1 MRLIHQNLNTSK
13 FKILKLNTLIG
24 MWKLAHESLGGQM
37 RSIWTG
43 LLSVIVL
50 IGRLAQHATKA
61 ALIFLISVAMWLPM
75 CLTANTAV
83 AADSGTAANAA
94 ISGNS
99 GKKHESNKSGDKPK
113 SAAKPNA
120 DVDADNADISA
131 PSQPPVF
138 VDGQNN
144 AFAKLKNGVSV
155 NNNLANN
162 AAKGD
167 ASDKGLIDSAMM
179 SAAKGMAKQGASYTS
194 FGMDRSNEIFN
205 NTERSSNGDK
215 MGYDR
220 SRMEFRPGC
229 NRNYARSECITDDGD
244 ETGHRASKGADM
256 ERGDNPWREDSGYDQ
271 PQGIYTNND
280 PNFTPYPR
288 GTYLQKRIRNLAYLK
303 NKNGVDSLNRI
314 QLDDVHDYIFMKRTP
329 KRDGNG
335 YIWDVLVNMGARIHG
350 AAKALTYF
358 VVPKD
363 QSLDTSNGQYD
374 QYVERLHFDAKNR
387 GCAKDWVNPN
397 GFCIDEGT
405 RKEPLND
412 GETLDKAWYRIGNS
426 NAIDNVGVFEGGTQ
440 RDRDDSNR
448 KLGLCDS
455 YGFDCYHSGNYGFP
469 SEGEHKAGTRLPPDG
484 TQKFNDTYIKL
495 IDNLFSELRGTDKEP
510 RAKIFALRNQ
520 FDESKSPYSYHIHYT
535 TSNNGK
541 YGKLSTSYYGAGSY
555 YGDTWHGPL
564 SRYGLGDPY
573 NRNPKYSLSNY
584 RIGSGHTTYEYTTL
598 YQQWYGIPNLV
609 DINVPHYSFLRGTHL
624 GPFTSNNGQ
633 LLAHT
638 KNIDV
643 TSLLFQPTRQ
653 EVCDKDT
660 EAQCGNNTV
669 WAKGQLSL
677 LPKYNASENKYA
689 RGNRWWRKPLDPKT
703 NINTKDSK
711 FGIHDLTVQYW
722 NDKLQMGSAK
732 KVKYDIIGQ
741 ADVFRPLQTQEWQDN
756 PKYRSS
762 KESLGKAADY
772 VNYQDNKGKI
782 YEFAH
787 ALNPRL
793 YMPDAHTKKNL
804 DNYDNYSDAEDSV
817 YYGSIKDGKIPSD
830 AHGLEYPLNDS
841 YLYSQDSGANAAIK
855 NRAIY
860 SVEWTNADGSLKK
873 SNTLKD
879 AETKV
884 AVRVPVVNVVDPCKG
899 DDDKAADK
907 AADKSAQADAAA
919 KNKDSQECKLSP
931 LNYTKRYI
939 WKLYDA
945 PSGKTVDQ
953 KLTGDEKAKY
963 AKLAKDYFSNPVKE
977 EYATP
982 TNPNDENRI
991 MLQFGEQPEVKPVY
1005 VAAKY
1010 AKITYWDES
1019 TGVLPLV
1026 FTHVDDEKPT
1036 IDVKVSIN
1044 GGEPRSVPENGM
1056 KISVGSRIRFLVTG
1070 HDDKHVYMGTKEK
1083 VKDNNNKTDIQSTS
1097 EQFKATAF
1105 NKYDQSKPVG
1115 VDSATD
1121 QSGYVTTSETNGPE
1135 LKSNDSGVKE
1145 FTFHAWDDAGNKVQK
1160 KIKLIITGDEF
1171 TAPNVRWQKQPNG
1184 RYVGKVNLLTK
1195 SKQVAVLAVRIWKRG
1210 EPKQKPVGETDTFRI
1225 FSDCPN
1231 KSCHGIM
1238 LTRQAGEDWQQL
1250 NDDKPDHSYFTN
1262 FMPYEKDI
1270 TFDPKTGE
1278 ITIPEHLAEI
1288 GSRIYAGV
1296 GNNASQLQ
1304 TTLNA
1309 SSDPLPLDMTWP
1321 DDGMV
1326 QVNPYELNPSEKQGL
1341 IDRIK
1346 QKNPRLFQYRK
1357 DEIGWSKDE
1366 TKTLGGTSDKYSCK
1380 DNTKQYKICLS
1391 VTPDTKNTAQG
1402 KSGSEKTFK
1411 VVKATGTGNDT
1422 KDDLNQE
1429 TVLDPKQ
1436 KKITRFVNIRADY
1449 DWSYGSG
1456 KINGRNTDD
1465 GFKWYGRDENSSQYL
1480 VYRFNINQGDNKN
1493 FNTNEA
1499 LSLFQGTKKS
1509 RWLRNQIQ
1517 PSLYPLNTNAAD
1529 STNKTTIE
1537 KLWGGYNRM
1546 PNRGDGIGYAR
1557 KVNNARGE
1565 WANIVDLVNYSNL
1578 GGGQTIFTNNITDK
1592 DNFVQP
1598 QGYVMPG
1605 GEDYNQQD
1613 SGANI
1618 GAAIL
1623 KKSGNK
1629 YPLHAQLYIF
1639 NGNPWRELEARD
1651 EGDKD
1656 HTPNVINVWF
1666 VPVDK
1671 NKPWISVKDAN
1682 DPSKKLLGECNPT
1695 KTNANSCGTVTTI
1708 DMNKT
1713 DITKQSG
1720 LFNVVDLLAL
1730 DDDFNVA
1737 DKTTHVSKA
1746 LKDTLS
1752 IDIEAEGATDPK
1764 TKKAPRVR
1772 FVTGGNTNKELLRG
1786 FIEKW
1791 RGNDSKNSPTFKMIA
1806 QVTDDSGNKSDEA
1819 VVGKFKFNWTVAKA
1833 PVVRAYDGNHYNDLS
1848 GSGVWLHD
1856 WEGAS
1861 APNYS
1866 NKVSVISGN
1875 NATRLVVY
1883 FARAK
1888 KAAAKTGNTVSLRN
1902 AGANAIYSRSADA
1915 TTGINDDSDISES
1928 LALCRAKT
1936 GDRWSLCDGYT
1947 FPEGLSTN
1955 DLNQTA
1961 FGGDKTAILFPSGFL
1976 APGSVVRAR
1985 NRTGSY
1991 GPWSDMPG
1999 VKSENLDELANDANE
2014 TTSVNNDLKKLSGSE
2029 NLSQAQNGANSAK
2042 EEDMRG
2048 VQSVDSLSSKRSS
2061 VCRPESK
2068 APKVWSEPSDC
2079 VFFPVV
2085 VNKKVVQVHPLLLND
2100 SEKRA
2105 VNHVLR
2111 NGNAGG
2117 KWLDSGDNDSL
2128 DNATN
2133 TRSGVSVDNSN
2144 ASLDDD
2150 DDTLAANESKVTWKR
2165 GNYIAPQKQ
2174 DDGRNN
2180 YSNVG
2185 SEQDSFIL
2193 MRGWRRR
2200 TVTPEPRRNIVTR
2213 FAKLRSD
2220 SNSAAD
2226 YTITWD
2232 KKKPYIGERSSDP
2245 GFELVGA
2252 PGHQSLVYR
2261 YNASTKDKRIDL
2273 NQLQNALTLKPNVPS
2288 GMSEDEFKKIQP
2300 SLRVVSGTDKKNG
2313 EGSKEVT
2320 VQLADGK
2327 TRVDKFGNGSGFF
2340 TLNDEYINIPDL
2352 VLGNGNYG
2360 GGLNVSNTNGMN
2372 YSTLGNNY
2380 LNMSPQ
2386 DITVNKWCEGGDTA
2400 NPNCTSVNSESFN
2413 LEKVL
2418 GGHKNIETA
2427 DDIKGTSKKA
2437 IAPVYALSLSNGWA
2451 MNSLKN
2457 TYGYN
2462 AQTHFKNVAS
2472 APTLLPV
2479 YVVPVDVIKPKAES
2493 IGSLQK
2499 STMSKPYEV
2508 SANDIKFTFTG
2519 NPDTNGKV
2527 GGKELLVD
2535 ASDDFDSRD
2544 VVEKNLQVCVR
2555 WMNNNKPQDK
2565 NCTPILKRDNSGNAS
2580 VDSDKLQQM
2589 LVTHGNTAVY
2599 AVYAQTKDKS
2609 DNKSVGY
2616 DESKETAPIIG
2627 YIKIT
2632 GINVSP
2638 IPLPFTGGNAA
2649 ITYTFLFGILMAL
2662 FIASGA
2668 FGRRGWL
2675 ASVLSGNGFSGE
2687 LTYSKHCNVSAEPL
2701 RCRRLFGLIYKN
2713 RH

>member
-1 MRLIHQNLNTSK
+1 
-13 FKILKLNTLIG
+13 
-24 MWKLAHESLGGQM
+24 MWKLAHESLGEKM
-37 RSIWTG
+37 RSIWTI
-43 LLSVIVL
+43 LLSVIVW
-50 IGRLAQHATKA
+50 IGRLVQQATKA
-61 ALIFLISVAMWLPM
+61 TLICVISVAMWLPM
-75 CLTANTAV
+75 CLTASTAV
-83 AADSGTAANAA
+83 AADSNSPSVIAISNNSGKNAESSNAA
-94 ISGNS
+94 I
-99 GKKHESNKSGDKPK
+99 KAKSGDKPK
-113 SAAKPNA
+113 TADTPN
-120 DVDADNADISA
+120 DNSGANNAYISA

-138 VDGQNN
+138 VDGQDNL
-144 AFAKLKNGVSV
+144 FAKLQNGV
-155 NNNLANN
+155 NNNLSSGT
-162 AAKGD
+162 AKGYD
-167 ASDKGLIDSAMM
+167 STKGLIDSAMM
-179 SAAKGMAKQGASYTS
+179 SAAEGMAKQGASDTS
-194 FGMDRSNEIFN
+194 FGMDRSNRIFN
-205 NTERSSNGDK
+205 NEERSLNGDK
-215 MGYDR
+215 MGSDR
-220 SRMEFRPGC
+220 NRMEFRPGC

-271 PQGIYTNND
+271 PQGIYKNND

-288 GTYLQKRIRNLAYLK
+288 GTYLQKRIRNLAYLM

-374 QYVERLHFDAKNR
+374 QYVERLHFDANNR
-387 GCAKDWVNPN
+387 SCAKDWVNPN
-397 GFCIDEGT
+397 GFCTDEST
-405 RKEPLND
+405 RKEPLNN

-426 NAIDNVGVFEGGTQ
+426 NAIENVGVFEGGTQ
-440 RDRDDSNR
+440 KSRDDSNS

-469 SEGEHKAGTRLPPDG
+469 SEGEHKAGTRLPPNG
-484 TQKFNDTYIKL
+484 TQKFNDTYIRL
-495 IDNLFSELRGTDKEP
+495 IDNLFFELRGTDKEP

-520 FDESKSPYSYHIHYT
+520 FDEDKSPYSYRIHYT

-564 SRYGLGDPY
+564 TRYGLGDPY
-573 NRNPKYSLSNY
+573 SRNPKYSLSNY

-643 TSLLFQPTRQ
+643 TSLLFQPTKQ

-689 RGNRWWRKPLDPKT
+689 RGNRWWRKPLDPNT
-703 NINTKDSK
+703 NINTKDSE
-711 FGIHDLTVQYW
+711 FGTHDLTVQYW
-722 NDKLQMGSAK
+722 NNKLQMGSAK

-762 KESLGKAADY
+762 KDSLGKAADY
-772 VNYQDNKGKI
+772 VNYLDNKGKI

-793 YMPDAHTKKNL
+793 YMPDSHSSNNL
-804 DNYDNYSDAEDSV
+804 ENYSKYSDSDDSV
-817 YYGSIKDGKIPSD
+817 YYGSIKDGKIPGDS
-830 AHGLEYPLNDS
+830 HGLEYPLNDS

-855 NRAIY
+855 DRAIY

-873 SNTLKD
+873 SSTLKD

-907 AADKSAQADAAA
+907 ATDKSAQSDAAS
-919 KNKDSQECKLSP
+919 KNKDSQECKLRP
-931 LNYTKRYI
+931 LNDTKRYI

-982 TNPNDENRI
+982 TNSNDENRI

-1019 TGVLPLV
+1019 TGILPLV

-1044 GGEPRSVPENGM
+1044 GREPRSVPESGM
-1056 KISVGSRIRFLVTG
+1056 RISVGSRIRFLVTG

-1121 QSGYVTTSETNGPE
+1121 QSGYVTTNDANGPE
-1135 LKSNDSGVKE
+1135 LQSRDSGVKE

-1171 TAPNVRWQKQPNG
+1171 TAPNVRWQKQKNG

-1210 EPKQKPVGETDTFRI
+1210 EPKPKPVRETDTFQI
-1225 FSDCPN
+1225 FNDCPN

-1238 LTRQAGEDWQQL
+1238 LTRREGKDWEQL
-1250 NDDKPDHSYFTN
+1250 NDDKQDHSYFTN

-1288 GSRIYAGV
+1288 GSRIYAGI
-1296 GNNASQLQ
+1296 GNNFSSLQ
-1304 TTLNA
+1304 TTLN
-1309 SSDPLPLDMTWP
+1309 SVSDPLPLDMVWP

-1326 QVNPYELNPSEKQGL
+1326 QVNPYELNPSEKHGL

-1346 QKNPRLFQYRK
+1346 QKNPRLFDYRK

-1366 TKTLGGTSDKYSCK
+1366 TKALGGKNDKYSCAN
-1380 DNTKQYKICLS
+1380 NTKQYKICLS
-1391 VTPDTKNTAQG
+1391 VTPDTKNNAQG

-1411 VVKATGTGNDT
+1411 VVKATGIGTDDT
-1422 KDDLNQE
+1422 KDDQKQE
-1429 TVLDPKQ
+1429 TELDPKH
-1436 KKITRFVNIRADY
+1436 KKITRFVDIRADY

-1509 RWLRNQIQ
+1509 RWLGNQIQ
-1517 PSLYPLNTNAAD
+1517 PSLYSLNTNAAD

-1557 KVNNARGE
+1557 KVGNVRGE

-1605 GEDYNQQD
+1605 GEDYNQQA

-1618 GAAIL
+1618 GSAIL

-1682 DPSKKLLGECNPT
+1682 KKLLGECNPT
-1695 KTNANSCGTVTTI
+1695 KTKADSCRTVTTI

-1720 LFNVVDLLAL
+1720 LFNVVDLLAM

-1737 DKTTHVSKA
+1737 DSNTHVSKA
-1746 LKDTLS
+1746 LKNALS
-1752 IDIEAEGATDPK
+1752 IDIEAEGVTDPK

-1772 FVTGGNTNKELLRG
+1772 FVTGGNINKELLRG

-1791 RGNDSKNSPTFKMIA
+1791 RGKDATKSPTFKMIA
-1806 QVTDDSGNKSDEA
+1806 QVTDDSGNKSDES

-1985 NRTGSY
+1985 NRAGSY

-1999 VKSENLDELANDANE
+1999 VKSENLDELANEVNE
-2014 TTSVNNDLKKLSGSE
+2014 ATSVNNDLKKLSGSE
-2029 NLSQAQNGANSAK
+2029 NVSQAQNGANSAK

-2068 APKVWSEPSDC
+2068 APNVWSEPSDC

-2117 KWLDSGDNDSL
+2117 KWLDSWDNDSL
-2128 DNATN
+2128 DNDNNA
-2133 TRSGVSVDNSN
+2133 RSGVSVDNSN

-2165 GNYIAPQKQ
+2165 GNYVAPQKQ
-2174 DDGRNN
+2174 EDGRNN

-2200 TVTPEPRRNIVTR
+2200 TVAPEPRRNIVTR
-2213 FAKLRSD
+2213 FARLRSVGD
-2220 SNSAAD
+2220 SAAD
-2226 YTITWD
+2226 SADYKITWD
-2232 KKKPYIGERSSDP
+2232 EKKPYIGGRSDDP
-2245 GFELVGA
+2245 GFALVGT

-2261 YNASTKDKRIDL
+2261 YNASSSGKIGLGD
-2273 NQLQNALTLKPNVPS
+2273 LQNALKLMPVKLEEATNGKSGNELKKA
-2288 GMSEDEFKKIQP
+2288 EDAFAKIQP
-2300 SLRVVSGTDKKNG
+2300 SLRVVNGTDKGDAELGKNG
-2313 EGSKEVT
+2313 FK
-2320 VQLADGK
+2320 
-2327 TRVDKFGNGSGFF
+2327 RPGFF
-2340 TLNDEYINIPDL
+2340 TLNDEFTNAPDL
-2352 VLGNGNYG
+2352 VTANGYYG
-2360 GGLNVSNTNGMN
+2360 GGNSVSVRNPDGISASVLKDKYKDMAPK
-2372 YSTLGNNY
+2372 SADI
-2380 LNMSPQ
+2380 PQ
-2386 DITVNKWCEGGDTA
+2386 WG
-2400 NPNCTSVNSESFN
+2400 TSDVNSSGFKID
-2413 LEKVL
+2413 KVL
-2418 GGHKNIETA
+2418 GGL
-2427 DDIKGTSKKA
+2427 DGIKYVNNSSNSSHY
-2437 IAPVYALSLSNGWA
+2437 VLSLSNRYA
-2451 MNSLKN
+2451 RESLQG
-2457 TYGYN
+2457 TYGYEAKSDFSDIAG
-2462 AQTHFKNVAS
+2462 AQS
-2472 APTLLPV
+2472 ILPV
-2479 YVVPVDVIKPKAES
+2479 YVVPVDAIKPKAES
-2493 IGSLQK
+2493 IGSLK
-2499 STMSKPYEV
+2499 ASTMDEPYKV

-2519 NPDTNGKV
+2519 NPDKNGKV
-2527 GGKELLVD
+2527 SGKELLVN
-2535 ASDDFDSRD
+2535 ASDDFDSKD
-2544 VVEKNLQVCVR
+2544 VVDKNLQVCVR
-2555 WMNNNKPQDK
+2555 KLNNRKPVED
-2565 NCTPILKRDNSGNAS
+2565 NCTPILKRDTNGNAS
-2580 VDSDKLQQM
+2580 VDADELQR
-2589 LVTHGNTAVY
+2589 LLITNRNTAVY

-2609 DNKSVGY
+2609 ENKSVGY
-2616 DESKETAPIIG
+2616 DESKEKAPIIG

-2668 FGRRGWL
+2668 FGRSGWL

-2687 LTYSKHCNVSAEPL
+2687 LIYSKHCNASAESL
-2701 RCRRLFGLIYKN
+2701 RCRRLFGISRLFGIIYKN